1 MFSPSEVAN
10 TASSVQPAA
19 CTMTRQLRIR
29 RIGLHHNAFCAQI
42 IVRTKD
48 FEVPI
53 KKHFQGADPAR
64 VVERSA
70 VDDPDLLDWY
80 AALR

>member
-1 MFSPSEVAN
+1 MRYNRRPSSPCQLNAGRISPISCFAT
-10 TASSVQPAA
+10 TA
-19 CTMTRQLRIR
+19 
-29 RIGLHHNAFCAQI
+29 
-42 IVRTKD
+42 KD

-53 KKHFQGADPAR
+53 QKLFQGADPAH